1 MAREKRKQ
9 STKRRQII
17 LDERD
22 EIAFTRVL
30 REKYPN
36 IGFVEQIL
44 YSPSECTTKDWFS
57 TCHPLGVIDA
67 FVPDEENWQP
77 TFHPSSEDGKHTL
90 QLPRRTFTITRS
102 HWLWALCDGQWGT
115 EHPTLEPSS
124 ISGAYCRGT
133 DDDVWLFLDSVWRLL
148 EKITVRV
155 DGVWCGFHAL
165 RWASENPERTLN
177 RTSRPAQEWVF
188 PKDNPYYRDELW
200 DDAPPHDRRL
210 QPMYLYSSE

>member
-1 MAREKRKQ
+1 MERTKQ
-9 STKRRQII
+9 NRSTKRREII
-17 LDERD
+17 LDECD

-36 IGFVEQIL
+36 IGFVEQTL
-44 YSPSECTTKDWFS
+44 YSPSECKTKEWFS
-57 TCHPLGVIDA
+57 NCRSLGLIDA
-67 FVPDEENWQP
+67 FVPDEANWQP
-77 TFHPSSEDGKHTL
+77 TFLSSTEDGEYSL
-90 QLPRRTFTITRS
+90 QLPRRTFTLTRS

-124 ISGAYCRGT
+124 LSGAYPPG
-133 DDDVWLFLDSVWRLL
+133 DDDVRLFLNSVWRLS

-177 RTSRPAQEWVF
+177 RSSRPPQEWLF
-188 PKDNPYYRDELW
+188 PEDCPYYRDELW
-200 DDAPPHDRRL
+200 DDAPPKDHRL
-210 QPMYLYSSE
+210 HPMYLYSSE